1 MSIFVENSEQVM
13 NPLVTIVIPVYKVE
27 KFIKRCLLSVVK
39 QSYKEIEC
47 ILVNDVTPDKSMV
60 VAEHFIQQHPDFNF
74 KIINQPKNLGLSM
87 ARNAGM
93 GLANGKYIYFL
104 DSDDEITPAAIEHLV
119 KIAEETDAQLV
130 LGHSVCINEEE
141 GWKRDYFPI
150 TSEKNVLVGNNE
162 ILEHFV
168 NGKYPV
174 MACDKLTSMD
184 FLMKH
189 KLYFVQ
195 DLFSQD
201 VLWSFQSSLHLEKV
215 AFLREDTY
223 LYYFHGASIIHNR
236 GEKHFGNWI
245 TIAQY
250 MDEAYRTEKNP
261 FKKNIIL
268 KYLVGFKAQTL
279 EMNWKAQKNEHLW
292 KRSYS
297 EYQKLKSLEMK
308 DYFSKKFTKKLKKQN
323 LFNSLPVGLGFK
335 LFKWRYER

>member
-1 MSIFVENSEQVM
+1 M
-13 NPLVTIVIPVYKVE
+13 NPLVTIVIPIYKVE
-27 KFIKRCLLSVVK
+27 KFIERCLLSVVK

-47 ILVNDVTPDKSMV
+47 ILVNDVSPDNSMV
-60 VAEHFIQQHPDFNF
+60 VADTFINQHPDFNF
-74 KIINQPKNLGLSM
+74 KIINQPQNLGLSM

-93 GLANGKYIYFL
+93 DLAKGKYIYFL
-104 DSDDEITPAAIEHLV
+104 DSDDEITEFAIEHLV
-119 KIAEETDAQLV
+119 KLAEETDAEMV

-150 TSEKNVLVGNNE
+150 KAEKDVLTGNRE
-162 ILEHFV
+162 IFENLVAGQF
-168 NGKYPV
+168 PV
-174 MACDKLTSMD
+174 MACDKLTRLD
-184 FLMKH
+184 FLLEH
-189 KLYFVQ
+189 ELYFVK

-201 VLWSFQSSLHLEKV
+201 VLWTFQCAQKMQKI

-250 MDEAYRTEKNP
+250 MDKAYREEKYP
-261 FKKNIIL
+261 YMKDLIL
-268 KYLVGFKAQTL
+268 KHLVGFKAQTL
-279 EMNWKAQKNEHLW
+279 EMNWKAKKNEHLW

-335 LFKWRYER
+335 VFKWRYQR